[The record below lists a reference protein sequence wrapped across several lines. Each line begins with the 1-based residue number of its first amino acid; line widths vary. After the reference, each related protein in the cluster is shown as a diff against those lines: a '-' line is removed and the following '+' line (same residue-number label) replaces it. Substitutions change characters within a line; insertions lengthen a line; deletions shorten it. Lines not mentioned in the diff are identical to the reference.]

1 MNKLEMLTQS
11 LQILTELS
19 ADMQQQIANAQEG
32 VSEKSAN
39 LIMGS
44 LAGIEETVSHI
55 KNKKINKS
63 CAVCKAQEE
72 DRREGIEHVW

>member
-1 MNKLEMLTQS
+1 MLTQS

-44 LAGIEETVSHI
+44 LAGIEETALHI
-55 KNKKINKS
+55 KNIYE
-63 CAVCKAQEE
+63 AMVFLH
-72 DRREGIEHVW
+72 RR

>member
-1 MNKLEMLTQS
+1 MLTQS

-39 LIMGS
+39 LIIGS
-44 LAGIEETVSHI
+44 LAGIEETALHI
-55 KNKKINKS
+55 KNIYE
-63 CAVCKAQEE
+63 AMVFLH
-72 DRREGIEHVW
+72 RR

>member
-39 LIMGS
+39 LIIGS
-44 LAGIEETVSHI
+44 LAGIAETASHI
-55 KNKKINKS
+55 KNIHE
-63 CAVCKAQEE
+63 AMEFMH
-72 DRREGIEHVW
+72 RR

>member
-1 MNKLEMLTQS
+1 MNKLEILTQS

-44 LAGIEETVSHI
+44 LAGIGETASHL
-55 KNKKINKS
+55 KNIYE
-63 CAVCKAQEE
+63 AMVFMH
-72 DRREGIEHVW
+72 RR

>member
-11 LQILTELS
+11 LQILMELS

-32 VSEKSAN
+32 VSEKSAK

-44 LAGIEETVSHI
+44 LAGLDQTALHVKHVYEAMVFMH
-55 KNKKINKS
+55 
-63 CAVCKAQEE
+63 
-72 DRREGIEHVW
+72 RRQNTLFERPL

>member
-32 VSEKSAN
+32 ASEKSAN

-44 LAGIEETVSHI
+44 LAGIEDTASHI
-55 KNKKINKS
+55 KNIYE
-63 CAVCKAQEE
+63 AMMFMHQ
-72 DRREGIEHVW
+72 R

>member
-19 ADMQQQIANAQEG
+19 AELQKQIEQAQEG
-32 VSEKSAN
+32 VAEKSAN

-44 LAGIEETVSHI
+44 LAGIDQTAMHI
-55 KNKKINKS
+55 KNIYE
-63 CAVCKAQEE
+63 AMLFMH
-72 DRREGIEHVW
+72 RR

>member
-19 ADMQQQIANAQEG
+19 ADLQRQITNAQEG
-32 VSEKSAN
+32 VSEKSTN

-44 LAGIEETVSHI
+44 LAGIEETASHI
-55 KNKKINKS
+55 KNIYE
-63 CAVCKAQEE
+63 AMVFMH
-72 DRREGIEHVW
+72 RR

>member
-32 VSEKSAN
+32 VNEKSAN

-44 LAGIEETVSHI
+44 LAGIEETALHI
-55 KNKKINKS
+55 KNIYE
-63 CAVCKAQEE
+63 AMVFLH
-72 DRREGIEHVW
+72 RR

>member
-11 LQILTELS
+11 LQVLTELA

-44 LAGIEETVSHI
+44 LAGIEETASHI
-55 KNKKINKS
+55 KNIYE
-63 CAVCKAQEE
+63 AMVFMHI
-72 DRREGIEHVW
+72 R

>member
-32 VSEKSAN
+32 ASEKSAN

-44 LAGIEETVSHI
+44 LAGIEDTASHI
-55 KNKKINKS
+55 KNIYE
-63 CAVCKAQEE
+63 AMMFLY
-72 DRREGIEHVW
+72 RR

>member
-32 VSEKSAN
+32 ASEKSAN

-44 LAGIEETVSHI
+44 LAGIEETALHI
-55 KNKKINKS
+55 KNIYE
-63 CAVCKAQEE
+63 AMVFLH
-72 DRREGIEHVW
+72 RR

>member
-39 LIMGS
+39 LIIGS
-44 LAGIEETVSHI
+44 LAGIEETALHI
-55 KNKKINKS
+55 KNIYE
-63 CAVCKAQEE
+63 AMAFMH
-72 DRREGIEHVW
+72 RR

>member
-44 LAGIEETVSHI
+44 LAGIEETALHI
-55 KNKKINKS
+55 KNIYE
-63 CAVCKAQEE
+63 AMVFMH
-72 DRREGIEHVW
+72 RR

>member
-1 MNKLEMLTQS
+1 MLTQS

-44 LAGIEETVSHI
+44 LAGIEETALHI
-55 KNKKINKS
+55 KNIYE
-63 CAVCKAQEE
+63 AMVFMH
-72 DRREGIEHVW
+72 RR

>member
-39 LIMGS
+39 LIIGS
-44 LAGIEETVSHI
+44 LDGIEDTASHI
-55 KNKKINKS
+55 KNIYE
-63 CAVCKAQEE
+63 AMVFMH
-72 DRREGIEHVW
+72 RR

>member
-39 LIMGS
+39 LIIGS
-44 LAGIEETVSHI
+44 LAGIEETALHI
-55 KNKKINKS
+55 KNIYE
-63 CAVCKAQEE
+63 AMGFLH
-72 DRREGIEHVW
+72 RR

>member
-44 LAGIEETVSHI
+44 LAGIAETASHI
-55 KNKKINKS
+55 KNIYE
-63 CAVCKAQEE
+63 AMAFMH
-72 DRREGIEHVW
+72 RR

>member
-32 VSEKSAN
+32 VNEKSAN

-44 LAGIEETVSHI
+44 LTGIEETASHI
-55 KNKKINKS
+55 KNIYE
-63 CAVCKAQEE
+63 AMVFMH
-72 DRREGIEHVW
+72 RR

>member
-19 ADMQQQIANAQEG
+19 ADMQQQIANSQEG

-44 LAGIEETVSHI
+44 LAGIEETALHI
-55 KNKKINKS
+55 KNIYE
-63 CAVCKAQEE
+63 AMAFMH
-72 DRREGIEHVW
+72 RR

>member
-19 ADMQQQIANAQEG
+19 ADMKQQIANAQEG
-32 VSEKSAN
+32 ASEKSAN

-44 LAGIEETVSHI
+44 LAGIEDTASHI
-55 KNKKINKS
+55 KNIYE
-63 CAVCKAQEE
+63 AMMFMY
-72 DRREGIEHVW
+72 RR

>member
-32 VSEKSAN
+32 VSKNSAN

-44 LAGIEETVSHI
+44 LAGIEETASHI
-55 KNKKINKS
+55 KNIYE
-63 CAVCKAQEE
+63 AMVFLDQ
-72 DRREGIEHVW
+72 R

>member
-11 LQILTELS
+11 LQILMELS

-32 VSEKSAN
+32 VREKSAN

-44 LAGIEETVSHI
+44 LAGIEETASHI
-55 KNKKINKS
+55 KNIYE
-63 CAVCKAQEE
+63 AMMFMH
-72 DRREGIEHVW
+72 RR

>member
-11 LQILTELS
+11 LQILMELS

-44 LAGIEETVSHI
+44 LAGIEDTASHI
-55 KNKKINKS
+55 KNIYE
-63 CAVCKAQEE
+63 AMMFMHQ
-72 DRREGIEHVW
+72 R

>member
-1 MNKLEMLTQS
+1 MLTQS
-11 LQILTELS
+11 LQIVTELS

-44 LAGIEETVSHI
+44 LAGIEETASHI
-55 KNKKINKS
+55 KNIYE
-63 CAVCKAQEE
+63 AMMFMHQ
-72 DRREGIEHVW
+72 R

>member
-11 LQILTELS
+11 LQILMELS

-44 LAGIEETVSHI
+44 LAGIEETASHI
-55 KNKKINKS
+55 KNIYE
-63 CAVCKAQEE
+63 VMVFLH
-72 DRREGIEHVW
+72 RR

>member
-44 LAGIEETVSHI
+44 LAGIEKTALHI
-55 KNKKINKS
+55 KNIYE
-63 CAVCKAQEE
+63 AMVFLH
-72 DRREGIEHVW
+72 RR

>member
-39 LIMGS
+39 LIIGS
-44 LAGIEETVSHI
+44 LAGIEETALHI
-55 KNKKINKS
+55 KNIYE
-63 CAVCKAQEE
+63 AMVFMH
-72 DRREGIEHVW
+72 RR

>member
-39 LIMGS
+39 LIIGS
-44 LAGIEETVSHI
+44 LSGIEETASHI
-55 KNKKINKS
+55 KNIYE
-63 CAVCKAQEE
+63 AMMFMH
-72 DRREGIEHVW
+72 RR

>member
-44 LAGIEETVSHI
+44 LAGIEETALHI
-55 KNKKINKS
+55 KNIYE
-63 CAVCKAQEE
+63 AMMFMHQ
-72 DRREGIEHVW
+72 R

>member
-44 LAGIEETVSHI
+44 LAGIEETALHI
-55 KNKKINKS
+55 KNIYE
-63 CAVCKAQEE
+63 VMVFMH
-72 DRREGIEHVW
+72 RR

>member
-32 VSEKSAN
+32 ASEKSAN

-44 LAGIEETVSHI
+44 LVGLDQTASHI
-55 KNKKINKS
+55 KNIYE
-63 CAVCKAQEE
+63 AMVFLH
-72 DRREGIEHVW
+72 RR

>member
-32 VSEKSAN
+32 VSKNSAN

-44 LAGIEETVSHI
+44 LAGIEETASHI
-55 KNKKINKS
+55 KNIYE
-63 CAVCKAQEE
+63 AMVFLH
-72 DRREGIEHVW
+72 RR

>member
-44 LAGIEETVSHI
+44 LAGLDQTVSHM
-55 KNKKINKS
+55 NHLYE
-63 CAVCKAQEE
+63 AMVFMH
-72 DRREGIEHVW
+72 RR

>member
-39 LIMGS
+39 LIIGS
-44 LAGIEETVSHI
+44 LAGIEETALHI
-55 KNKKINKS
+55 KNI
-63 CAVCKAQEE
+63 
-72 DRREGIEHVW
+72 